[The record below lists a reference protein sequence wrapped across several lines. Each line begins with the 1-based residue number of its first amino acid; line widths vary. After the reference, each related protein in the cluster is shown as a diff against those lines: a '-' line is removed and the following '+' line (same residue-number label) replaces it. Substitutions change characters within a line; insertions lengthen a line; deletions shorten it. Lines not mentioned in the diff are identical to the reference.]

1 MEILAFNF
9 MNLWA
14 YPYLFYYLAIFFFWM
29 VAAHRQILFWL
40 YLWQLKEYHWGR
52 FLAHFET
59 QKGKR
64 LFFSPLFLA
73 KIAALIFGA
82 AYYFLA
88 QKIGLFVL
96 LAAGLFFLQGL
107 RGFWGILRRNLIHP
121 ELTQKSVFL
130 IAAAHLAVFGLGL
143 LVFFLFLGEMSLLDL
158 VYAAFCLL
166 AIDILIPLIISLVVL
181 GLQPL
186 TIWKKNKIINRA
198 RAIIAGRADLTVI
211 GIAGSY
217 GKSGVKELLAHIL
230 SQKYK
235 VLKTQANQNTEMGV
249 SQTVINDLK
258 PEHQIFVCEIG
269 AVHKGKIRQTAEII
283 KPKIGI
289 LTGIN
294 QQHLGVFGGQ
304 KNIIDAKFEL
314 LEALPA
320 GGAAILNFASPL
332 VRESFD
338 AKKEK
343 INAQKIIFAGK
354 DIFASDVQ
362 TKIDNL
368 SFILNYQD
376 QKIKID
382 TNARGAWM
390 AETIILSIAG
400 AVAAGMESAAAA
412 AIVNQTDFTP
422 FNIKIKFAKVL
433 PMQICI
439 GSTYA
444 NLTIVDSTYSANP
457 DGVMAHLDYLKH
469 WPGGANSDTPSKA
482 RGKKAV
488 MMPCLI
494 ELGNESKKI
503 HFEIG
508 QKIAKVCDLAIITAK
523 ERFGDIKKGAL
534 AAGMNPENIVF
545 CDNPRKIAR
554 LLSGRLSSG
563 DVLFLEG
570 RLPQNLIQMIQG
582 LK

>member
-1 MEILAFNF
+1 

-14 YPYLFYYLAIFFFWM
+14 YPYFFYYLAIFFFWM

-40 YLWQLKEYHWGR
+40 CLWQLKEYHWGR

-64 LFFSPLFLA
+64 LFFNPLFLA

-130 IAAAHLAVFGLGL
+130 IAATHLAVFGLGL

-158 VYAAFCLL
+158 AYAAFCLL

-269 AVHKGKIRQTAEII
+269 AVHKGKICQTAEII

-320 GGAAILNFASPL
+320 GGAAILNFASLL
-332 VRESFD
+332 VRENFD
-338 AKKEK
+338 AKKDK

-354 DIFASDVQ
+354 DIFASDIES
-362 TKIDNL
+362 TIDDL

-400 AVAAGMESAAAA
+400 AAAAGVELAAVA

-422 FNIKIKFAKVL
+422 FNLELKRVGPFLAKKGPTL
-433 PMQICI
+433 FEEINI
-439 GSTYA
+439 I
-444 NLTIVDSTYSANP
+444 NSTYSANP

-469 WPGGANSDTPSKA
+469 WPGGVNSDTPSKA

-508 QKIAKVCDLAIITAK
+508 KKIGEVCDLAIITAK